1 MNGHTDKPAG
11 AGLGP
16 AVAAAAK
23 LGEPDRY
30 LAALLAPAGKRE
42 ALLALA
48 AFSAE
53 LARVTFA
60 VSREPAMGAIRLQWW
75 RDALTLPQ
83 ELSTGSE
90 VADAVRRAARS
101 HRLPLARLE
110 AQPDARALQLD
121 AVPFADEAALQRFL
135 WDAEGVQ
142 FALAAQVLG
151 APMGAAVEAACAA
164 AGEAY
169 GMARLL
175 VELPRRLAL
184 GRVPLAQTQLAAAGL
199 TAQELL
205 AGGTPEKIAR
215 LFASCKERID
225 GSLEAA
231 RRQVRDLPREVS
243 VAFLPLALVATYVRA
258 VERTAPE
265 APRAEARVAAFT
277 RVCRIGL
284 AHWRGRI

>member
-1 MNGHTDKPAG
+1 M
-11 AGLGP
+11 
-16 AVAAAAK
+16 AAAAK

-30 LAALLAPAGKRE
+30 LAALLAPAAKRD

-75 RDALTLPQ
+75 RDALTLPA
-83 ELSTGSE
+83 ELSAGSE
-90 VADAVRRAARS
+90 VADAVRGAARS
-101 HRLPLARLE
+101 HRLPLALLE
-110 AQPDARALQLD
+110 MQPDARTVQFEA
-121 AVPFADEAALQRFL
+121 APFADEAALQKFL
-135 WDAEGVQ
+135 WEVEGVQ
-142 FALAAQVLG
+142 FVLATQVLG
-151 APMGAAVEAACAA
+151 APAGASIEAACVA

-175 VELPRRLAL
+175 MELPRRLAL
-184 GRVPLAQTQLAAAGL
+184 GRIPLAQTQLWATGL
-199 TAQELL
+199 SAQELL
-205 AGGTPEKIAR
+205 AGGTPEKILR
-215 LFASCKERID
+215 LFANCKDRID
-225 GSLEAA
+225 ASLGQA
-231 RRQVRDLPREVS
+231 RQHLRDLPREVRA
-243 VAFLPLALVATYVRA
+243 AFLPLALVGTYVRA

>member
-1 MNGHTDKPAG
+1 VNGDTDNPPSAG
-11 AGLGP
+11 PGS

-30 LAALLAPAGKRE
+30 LAATLAPAEKRE

-60 VSREPAMGAIRLQWW
+60 VWREPAMGAIRLQWW
-75 RDALTLPQ
+75 RDALSLPK
-83 ELSTGSE
+83 EISAGSE
-90 VADAVRRAARS
+90 VADAVRGVAS
-101 HRLPLARLE
+101 SYRLPPALLE
-110 AQPDARALQLD
+110 VQPDARATQLE
-121 AVPFADEAALQRFL
+121 AGPLADEAALQDFL
-135 WDAEGVQ
+135 WNAEGVQ

-151 APMGAAVEAACAA
+151 APTRIGTDAACVA

-175 VELPRRLAL
+175 MELPRRLAL
-184 GRVPLAQTQLAAAGL
+184 GRVPLAQTQLSAAGL
-199 TAQELL
+199 SSQYLL
-205 AGGTPEKIAR
+205 AGGTPEKIER
-215 LFASCKERID
+215 LFVNCKERI
-225 GSLEAA
+225 GISLDQA
-231 RRQVRDLPREVS
+231 RRHIGPLPREAKT
-243 VAFLPLALVATYVRA
+243 AFLPLALVGTYVRA
-258 VERTAPE
+258 VERTMPE
-265 APRAEARVAAFT
+265 APRAEAKVASLT